1 MIVTQLIAATGP
13 LFFFVATPERPWL
26 VAGAFAVWIAY
37 AGVNVG
43 LDNIKLKLAS
53 ENNNAPYIATYH
65 ALSDLANGLA
75 IVAGGMLLER
85 LIADGSHAMRLYAQ
99 LFLLGWIGR
108 TLAAGLAAR
117 IIEPGARR
125 LRDLV

>member
-1 MIVTQLIAATGP
+1 M
-13 LFFFVATPERPWL
+13 
-26 VAGAFAVWIAY
+26 
-37 AGVNVG
+37 
-43 LDNIKLKLAS
+43 DNIKLKLAA
-53 ENNNAPYIATYH
+53 ENNNAPYIAVHH

-75 IVAGGMLLER
+75 IVGGGMLLER
-85 LIADGSHAMRLYAQ
+85 LSADGSQAMRLYAQ